1 MSEDSVTKRLEK
13 YKEGIK
19 DNFTVLIEKT
29 FPEKILELTDLLE
42 SDKLSIQRLES
53 IHVSKRLLLSI
64 EWNSTRLGG
73 PAYGI
78 ETKTVH
84 RTLPGGDRGGRGSGG
99 GLAGR
104 GGRWGV

>member
-42 SDKLSIQRLES
+42 SDKFSFQRLES

-64 EWNSTRLGG
+64 EWKSTRLGG

-84 RTLPGGDRGGRGSGG
+84 KTLPGGDRGVGGLG
-99 GLAGR
+99 GLAGM

>member
-19 DNFTVLIEKT
+19 DSFRVLIEKT
-29 FPEKILELTDLLE
+29 FPEKILELTDLLG

-64 EWNSTRLGG
+64 KWNSTRLGG
-73 PAYGI
+73 PAYM
-78 ETKTVH
+78 E
-84 RTLPGGDRGGRGSGG
+84 
-99 GLAGR
+99 
-104 GGRWGV
+104 